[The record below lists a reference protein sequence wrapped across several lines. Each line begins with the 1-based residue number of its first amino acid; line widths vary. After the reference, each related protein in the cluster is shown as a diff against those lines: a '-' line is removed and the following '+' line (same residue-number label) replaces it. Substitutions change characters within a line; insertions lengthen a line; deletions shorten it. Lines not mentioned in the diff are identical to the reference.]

1 MVLTVQ
7 LAAFVFIVTYLPQYP
22 ISSAHTLPLK
32 NRN

>member
-1 MVLTVQ
+1 MVLTVE
-7 LAAFVFIVTYLPQYP
+7 LAAFVIIVTYFTLYP